1 MAITDPLATLTQF
14 RTRYP
19 NTPGALDDQVTLELQ
34 MVSNHLRRL
43 CGREFTK
50 DASATTRVF
59 LVPRSGRTL
68 AIDEYVGPLTTV
80 KVDTD
85 NDGDFSDETAITG
98 LEMRRDGGFNAD
110 EGAEPGPW
118 NEIYLLDSATPVS
131 EFIRGQRVQV
141 ETIFGWPAVP
151 QAIVSCTIE
160 IAAMWLLVSR
170 RAHAT
175 TEEAGRS
182 IGLTPRARTMVDEV
196 VSMYRRPIRPA
207 VRW

>member
-1 MAITDPLATLTQF
+1 MAITDPLASVQQF

-19 NTPGALDDQVTLELQ
+19 NTPAILDDQVTLELQ

-59 LVPRSGRTL
+59 VVPRSGRSL
-68 AIDEYVGPLTTV
+68 AIDEYVGPLTSV
-80 KVDTD
+80 KIDQD
-85 NDGDFSDETAITG
+85 NDGDFSDETALTG
-98 LEMRRDGGFNAD
+98 LEMRRDGAFNAD
-110 EGAEPGPW
+110 EGAEPEPW
-118 NEIYLLDSATPVS
+118 NEIYLLDSATPTNV
-131 EFIRGQRVQV
+131 FLRGQRVQV
-141 ETIFGWPAVP
+141 ETIFGWPSVP
-151 QAIVSCTIE
+151 QALVSCAIE
-160 IAAMWLLVSR
+160 VAAIWLMVSR

-175 TEEAGRS
+175 TEEAGRA

-196 VSMYRRPIRPA
+196 VAMYRRPLRPV